1 MNHHPMDSV
10 TPVTP
15 RFDAFGAFYA
25 SIAFCQQH
33 FNSAKLRETQ
43 ELMTVTDAR
52 RTGRFAPRLDRAV
65 RTEHTP

>member
-10 TPVTP
+10 TPVMP
-15 RFDAFGAFYA
+15 RCDVFGAFYA

-43 ELMTVTDAR
+43 ELMTVTDA
-52 RTGRFAPRLDRAV
+52 
-65 RTEHTP
+65 